1 MVSGG
6 VPGFV
11 LPGRESF
18 DRLKPLRVFPGG
30 PTKAV
35 VGVYEAAG
43 RRFVVKDVRP
53 MHPWARALYGRR
65 VLRREERALAAL
77 AGVAGIPGLL
87 GRIDRDALALEY
99 VEAEPLR
106 RDLEAGRL
114 HRACAQLAERIAA
127 MHARGVVHLDL
138 RQKRNV
144 LVDARGD
151 VTLVDFQSAWVLR
164 PGSLRLRLLAPFDR
178 SAVLKY
184 RWRYAPD
191 LLDEAERRRARR
203 SEWLGRFWIFHR
215 FGPLLRF
222 LLRGSRGRSRG
233 GSRLP

>member
-1 MVSGG
+1 MASGG
-6 VPGFV
+6 VSGFV
-11 LPGRESF
+11 LPGRETF
-18 DRLKPLRVFPGG
+18 DRLPPLRVFPGG
-30 PTKAV
+30 STKAV
-35 VGVYEAAG
+35 VGVYETEG

-53 MHPWARALYGRR
+53 MHPWARHLYGRR

-87 GRIDRDALALEY
+87 GRIDRDALALEF
-99 VEAEPLR
+99 VDAEPIR
-106 RDLEAGRL
+106 RDLDAGRL
-114 HRACAQLAERIAA
+114 HRACEQLAERIAA

-164 PGSLRLRLLAPFDR
+164 PGSIGVRLLAPFDR

-184 RWRYAPD
+184 RWRYAPE
-191 LLDEAERRRARR
+191 LLDESERRRARR
-203 SEWLGRFWIFHR
+203 SERLGRFWIFNR

-222 LLRGSRGRSRG
+222 LLRRSRDE
-233 GSRLP
+233 SRLP

>member
-1 MVSGG
+1 MASGG

-18 DRLKPLRVFPGG
+18 DRLRPLRVFPGG

-43 RRFVVKDVRP
+43 RRFVVKDVGP
-53 MHPWARALYGRR
+53 MHPWARLLYGRR
-65 VLRREERALAAL
+65 VLRREERALTAL

-87 GRIDRDALALEY
+87 GRIDRDALALEW
-99 VEAEPLR
+99 VDAEPLR
-106 RDLEAGRL
+106 RDLEAARL
-114 HRACAQLAERIAA
+114 RRACTQLSDRIAA

-151 VTLVDFQSAWVLR
+151 VTLVDFQSAWMVR
-164 PGSLRLRLLAPFDR
+164 PGSLRFKLLAPFDR
-178 SAVLKY
+178 SAALKH

-191 LLDEAERRRARR
+191 LLDEAEKRRARR

-222 LLRGSRGRSRG
+222 LLRGSRG

>member
-1 MVSGG
+1 MASGG
-6 VPGFV
+6 VSGFV
-11 LPGRESF
+11 LPGRETF
-18 DRLKPLRVFPGG
+18 DRLPPLRVFPGG
-30 PTKAV
+30 STKAV
-35 VGVYEAAG
+35 VGVYESEG

-53 MHPWARALYGRR
+53 MHPWARHLYGRR

-87 GRIDRDALALEY
+87 GRIDRDALALEF
-99 VEAEPLR
+99 VDAEPIR
-106 RDLEAGRL
+106 RDLDAGRL
-114 HRACAQLAERIAA
+114 HRACEQLAERIAA

-164 PGSLRLRLLAPFDR
+164 PGSIGVRLLAPFDR

-184 RWRYAPD
+184 RWRYAPE

-203 SEWLGRFWIFHR
+203 SERLGRFWIFNR

-222 LLRGSRGRSRG
+222 LLRRSRDE
-233 GSRLP
+233 SRLP

>member
-1 MVSGG
+1 MASGG

-11 LPGRESF
+11 LPGRETF
-18 DRLKPLRVFPGG
+18 DRLPPLRVFPGG

-35 VGVYEAAG
+35 VGVYESEG

-53 MHPWARALYGRR
+53 MHPWARHLYGRR

-87 GRIDRDALALEY
+87 GRIDRDALALEF
-99 VEAEPLR
+99 VDAEPIR

-114 HRACAQLAERIAA
+114 HRACEQLAERIAA

-164 PGSLRLRLLAPFDR
+164 PGSIGVRLLAPFDR

-184 RWRYAPD
+184 RWRYAPE

-203 SEWLGRFWIFHR
+203 SERLGRFWIFNK

-222 LLRGSRGRSRG
+222 LLRRSRDD
-233 GSRLP
+233 SRLP

>member
-1 MVSGG
+1 MASGG
-6 VPGFV
+6 VSGFV
-11 LPGRESF
+11 LPGRETF
-18 DRLKPLRVFPGG
+18 DRLPPLRVFPGG
-30 PTKAV
+30 STKAV
-35 VGVYEAAG
+35 VGVYESEG

-53 MHPWARALYGRR
+53 MHPWARHLYGRR

-87 GRIDRDALALEY
+87 GRIDRDALALEF
-99 VEAEPLR
+99 VDAEPIR
-106 RDLEAGRL
+106 RDLDAERL
-114 HRACAQLAERIAA
+114 HRACEQLAERIAA

-144 LVDARGD
+144 LVDAHGD

-164 PGSLRLRLLAPFDR
+164 PGSIGVRLLAPFDR

-184 RWRYAPD
+184 RWRYAPE
-191 LLDEAERRRARR
+191 LLDESERRRARR
-203 SEWLGRFWIFHR
+203 SERLGRFWIFNR

-222 LLRGSRGRSRG
+222 LLRRSRDE
-233 GSRLP
+233 SRLP